1 MPNRRK
7 EEEGEGREEK
17 QLETPWK
24 LIKEKRGE
32 SYISN
37 TKQAYMYPDDKELME
52 YERKGSSCY

>member
-24 LIKEKRGE
+24 LIKERRGG
-32 SYISN
+32 
-37 TKQAYMYPDDKELME
+37 KLHFK
-52 YERKGSSCY
+52 YEASVHVP